1 MERAFIIDTS
11 AKEALETIAE
21 LILIPGEINIGYSE
35 IKEILRQQDPVSIA
49 IGAGTGKN
57 RTLDAC
63 QVALDNLLINTSMT
77 KPSRR
82 VLLNITGPS
91 NLLLKEVNDA
101 IDIIKGKMATSA
113 DVIFGVALNC
123 KLHDEVK
130 VILIAG

>member
-1 MERAFIIDTS
+1 MERAFIIDTA

-35 IKEILRQQDPVSIA
+35 IKEILSQQDPVSIA

-63 QVALDNLLINTSMT
+63 QVALDNLLIDTSMT
-77 KPSRR
+77 KPARR

-101 IDIIKGKMATSA
+101 IDMVKEKMATSA
-113 DVIFGVALNC
+113 GVIFGVALSG
-123 KLHDEVK
+123 KYDDEVK
-130 VILIAG
+130 IILLA